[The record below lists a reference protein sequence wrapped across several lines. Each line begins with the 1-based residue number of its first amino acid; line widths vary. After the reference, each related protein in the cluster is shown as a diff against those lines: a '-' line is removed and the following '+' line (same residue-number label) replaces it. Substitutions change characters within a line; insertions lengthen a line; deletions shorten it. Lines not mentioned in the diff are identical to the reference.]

1 MMTDMVE
8 KVARAICQSR
18 KIETG
23 EGTCAMR
30 CLDQL
35 GLAREN
41 CPHVLKVHGD
51 LVRVAIRALMEPT
64 EEMLKA
70 TIYEYDHAKAL
81 RDGEAPFAVDVW
93 QAMLK
98 AALDD

>member
-1 MMTDMVE
+1 MTDMVE
-8 KVARAICQSR
+8 KVARAVCKSG
-18 KIETG
+18 KFETG
-23 EGTCAMR
+23 EGTCALR

-35 GLAREN
+35 GSARDS
-41 CPHVLKVHGD
+41 CPHVKKVHGD
-51 LVRVAIRALMEPT
+51 LARAAIRALMEPT
-64 EEMLKA
+64 EGMLAA

-98 AALDD
+98 AALDE